1 MTPGENRR
9 VVRRPMYRLCL
20 GELRIEREDSVQKA
34 PEDEWDESRYK
45 SPRRIDGG
53 IKFFLK
59 ILFELGNCSLSTLNT

>member
-9 VVRRPMYRLCL
+9 VVRRPMYRFCL
-20 GELRIEREDSVQKA
+20 ELRIEREGSVQ
-34 PEDEWDESRYK
+34 EDLEGEWDESRYK
-45 SPRRIDGG
+45 RPRRIDGG